1 VVHDQKPGAYGQEVP
16 DLADAH
22 TLAAALLDTP
32 ELARRWAHVQDVAAR
47 QSSSRPPSSRA
58 SGTCWSRAAWLHDIG
73 YSPIVADTGLH
84 SLDGARYLHRLG
96 YRPRLCS
103 LVAHHSGAR
112 FEAAQRGLAA
122 DFDAFVAEESTVADA
137 LTAADLTTSP
147 DGDPVTVTDRIDEI
161 LARYASDSPVHRA
174 IRASRS
180 SFERQVTRALQ
191 RQENGDRG

>member
-1 VVHDQKPGAYGQEVP
+1 MHDQEAGAYRRDVP
-16 DLADAH
+16 DLAEAP

-32 ELARRWAHVQDVAAR
+32 ELARRWAHVQGVAAR
-47 QSSSRPPSSRA
+47 AVQLAPTVEPGDRDVLVA
-58 SGTCWSRAAWLHDIG
+58 AAWLHDVG
-73 YSPIVADTGLH
+73 YSPLVADTGLH

-96 YRPRLCS
+96 YPPRLCG

-122 DFDAFVAEESTVADA
+122 DLRMFCAEDSLVADA

-161 LARYASDSPVHRA
+161 LTRYARDSPVHRA

-180 SFERQVTRALQ
+180 SLERRVTRALR
-191 RQENGDRG
+191 RQLNGNRG